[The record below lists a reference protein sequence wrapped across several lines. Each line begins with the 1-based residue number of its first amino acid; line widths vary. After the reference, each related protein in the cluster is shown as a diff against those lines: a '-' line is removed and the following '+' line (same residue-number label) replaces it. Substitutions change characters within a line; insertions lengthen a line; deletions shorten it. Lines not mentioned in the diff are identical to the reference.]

1 VTIGQ
6 AVAVGFV
13 AEHVGLSAR
22 LSMSETIALERMQGR
37 RTRAQKLYRVKYI
50 I

>member
-1 VTIGQ
+1 MGQ

-13 AEHVGLSAR
+13 AERVGLSAR
-22 LSMSETIALERMQGR
+22 LSMSDTIALESMQGR
-37 RTRAQKLYRVKYI
+37 RTRAQKLDRVKYI